1 MGGDGCRGID
11 GGMDCRRTGVSVLCC
26 LWGKWWM
33 LNNRYW
39 YTARAWMCERAELC
53 EARPAAGQLQLL
65 WGGRMLEPQGKGGG
79 MAWHS
84 YHS

>member
-1 MGGDGCRGID
+1 
-11 GGMDCRRTGVSVLCC
+11 
-26 LWGKWWM
+26 M